1 MRNHQDVTRHRMGN
15 DGGNQAIC
23 IIFGVKAAAGFAGI
37 SHDGAFMSQKRDK
50 SNHCAY
56 RRAETRN
63 NRAEMMLT
71 THPFDD
77 DKLREECGIFGVC
90 GGDTAAALVALGLHA
105 LQHRGQEAA
114 GITSWDGGEF
124 HTHRAMGHVA
134 GNFDRDD
141 IIRALPGEM
150 ACGHVRYSTTGETAL
165 RNVQPLFADL
175 ASGGFA
181 VAHNGNI
188 SNAMTLKRELVRR
201 GAIFQS
207 TSDTEVIIHLVA
219 TSSYRTLLDKFID
232 ALKQVEGAYSL
243 ICMTPEGML
252 ACRDPLGIRP
262 LVMGKLGETII
273 FASETVAL
281 DVVGATYLRSV
292 EPGEI
297 VIVSGGES
305 RSIAPFTK
313 QNARPCIFEHVYFSR
328 PDSIVDGSSV
338 YSVRKAIGAQLA
350 LENPVRADYVI
361 PVPDSGTPAAIGY
374 AQASGI
380 PFELGIIRSHYVGR
394 TFIQP
399 GDGVRHL
406 GVKLKHNANRA
417 LIAGKSVILV
427 DDSIVRGTTSLKI
440 VQMMRDAGASE
451 VHMRIASPPTRHS
464 CFYGV
469 DTPER
474 SKLLAANHDIEAMRS
489 FIQADSLAFV
499 SINGLYKAL
508 GEEQRADI
516 RPQYCDACFTGDYPT
531 RLTDQ
536 DEIMPERQLFQLDER
551 VV

>member
-1 MRNHQDVTRHRMGN
+1 
-15 DGGNQAIC
+15 
-23 IIFGVKAAAGFAGI
+23 
-37 SHDGAFMSQKRDK
+37 
-50 SNHCAY
+50 
-56 RRAETRN
+56 
-63 NRAEMMLT
+63 MLST
-71 THPFDD
+71 NPFDD
-77 DKLREECGIFGVC
+77 DKLREECGVFGIS
-90 GGDTAAALVALGLHA
+90 GYETASAVVALGLHA

-114 GITSWDGGEF
+114 GITSWDGHDF

-141 IIRALPGEM
+141 VIRGLPGEA
-150 ACGHVRYSTTGETAL
+150 ACGHVRYSTTGETSL
-165 RNVQPLFADL
+165 RNVQPLYAEL
-175 ASGGFA
+175 NSGGFA

-188 SNAMTLKRELVRR
+188 SNAMKLRRELIRR
-201 GAIFQS
+201 GSIFQS

-232 ALKQVEGAYSL
+232 ALKRVEGAYSL
-243 ICMTPEGML
+243 IVMTPEGMI

-262 LVMGKLGETII
+262 LVMGKLGDATI
-273 FASETVAL
+273 FASETVAF
-281 DVVGATYLRSV
+281 DVVGADYVRSID
-292 EPGEI
+292 PGEL
-297 VIVSGGES
+297 VIVTNSGEI
-305 RSIAPFTK
+305 RSHRPFGDVSP
-313 QNARPCIFEHVYFSR
+313 RPCIFEHVYFSR

-350 LENPVRADYVI
+350 VENPVEADYVI
-361 PVPDSGTPAAIGY
+361 PVPDSGVPAAIGY
-374 AQASGI
+374 AQESGI
-380 PFELGIIRSHYVGR
+380 PFELGIIRSHYIGR

-399 GDGVRHL
+399 GDKVRHL

-417 LIAGKSVILV
+417 LIEGKKIVLI

-440 VQMMRDAGASE
+440 VQMMREAGAAE

-474 SKLLAANHDIEAMRS
+474 TKLLAHRLDIGGMQD
-489 FIQADSLAFV
+489 FIHADSLSFI
-499 SINGLYKAL
+499 SIDGLYKAL
-508 GEEQRADI
+508 GEAKRADI

-531 RLTDQ
+531 TLTDQ
-536 DEIMPERQLFQLDER
+536 DEAVVQNQFELLAER